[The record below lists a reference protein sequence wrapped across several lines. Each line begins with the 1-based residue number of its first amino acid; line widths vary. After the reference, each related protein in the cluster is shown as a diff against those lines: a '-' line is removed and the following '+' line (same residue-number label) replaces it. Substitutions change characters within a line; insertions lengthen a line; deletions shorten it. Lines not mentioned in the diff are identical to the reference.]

1 MCIGERN
8 VKGLVTLVTVSYAPV
23 DKGSLVVE
31 EVKLV
36 VEARPGLRDGRGVGQ
51 HAQGARHRGQVPA
64 GHHGG
69 RHVVDAHLKEGG
81 GKRGGFSLERI
92 VGVKDPY

>member
-1 MCIGERN
+1 M
-8 VKGLVTLVTVSYAPV
+8 TASYAPV
-23 DKGSLVVE
+23 DEGSLVVE

-36 VEARPGLRDGRGVGQ
+36 VEARPGLCDGRGVGQ

-69 RHVVDAHLKEGG
+69 WHVVDAHLMEGG
-81 GKRGGFSLERI
+81 WKGRS
-92 VGVKDPY
+92 